1 MDNPDWAATDDF
13 GDQVLSSEFQ
23 QYKES
28 ELEEPDTF
36 YERAAIRL
44 GEIRKFPLEDIP
56 LLESKV
62 EGIKKDLR
70 VSRMECDTDE
80 IGSLLFLPIIAASLI
95 LLPLSLLMSW
105 PNSLFIWGLP
115 LFWAYWV
122 ISYPGFTATVTKIKS
137 ADESL
142 RIILYMAMHLDMT
155 PSLEGAIMNASS
167 HTSGPISDDLKKI
180 MWDTET
186 RQYMNVKE
194 GIADYM
200 QLWRDW
206 SRDFVKSF
214 EYLLDSLTRTGD
226 GRERM
231 IKKGQDNIIESTKD
245 KMDNYARQLSSPV
258 KVIQL
263 AGIVLPLMGL
273 IMFPLISVFINQ
285 GKTSIGG
292 VTGYMA
298 FGYLFIL
305 PAFLYFLVKRL
316 ISKRPGAYSHP
327 SLNNVEDLPPK
338 NKLRVTIRGQR
349 YLIPVIPLGLLA
361 AFVVMIPGLLYFADL
376 FSIMLSYET
385 GVNVGSGTVASE
397 QWSEFIEQQ
406 YNVENLITN
415 VIQAMTIIWGA
426 ALGIIIIF
434 YGRSYK
440 RVKIRKKIERIED
453 GIEVGMTAM
462 ENALSKGMPVERAV
476 YEVVDEFEKIGE
488 EGHPLREFFS
498 HVLNRIEGSG
508 TPFER
513 AIFDPNEGAIQYYPS
528 NMLRNV
534 MKTVVNSEKQG
545 TRRMAKNIRTVNDY
559 IKNQKRVETLIEQLL
574 SDTVGQMKMQARF
587 IAPII
592 TGAAA
597 SMSILIV
604 EMLFAIS
611 QQLEKIESQIGLGSN
626 TAGGLTEQIGLIS
639 QLDSALPPTV
649 MLLIVGIYLL
659 EVSVILAYFTNGIE
673 NGFDEINRDVEIGRT
688 MVYGVVIFTLIVFVA
703 SMYITPFV
711 SNIA

>member
-1 MDNPDWAATDDF
+1 MDEPEWADMDDF
-13 GDQVLSSEFQ
+13 GNHVVSSEFKQYQ
-23 QYKES
+23 QS
-28 ELEEPDTF
+28 ELEEPDSF

-44 GEIRKFPLEDIP
+44 GKIRKFPLDNIP
-56 LLESKV
+56 LLESRMEDMRKHMR
-62 EGIKKDLR
+62 I
-70 VSRMECDTDE
+70 SRMECDTDE
-80 IGSLLFLPIIAASLI
+80 IGALMIIPILAASLL
-95 LLPLSLLMSW
+95 LLPLSLLISW

-115 LFWAYWV
+115 AFWVYWV
-122 ISYPGFTATVTKIKS
+122 ISYPGFRSTVTKIKS

-155 PSLEGAIMNASS
+155 PSLEGAVTTAST
-167 HTSGPISDDLKKI
+167 HTEGPISNDLKKI
-180 MWDTET
+180 MWDTQT

-200 QLWRDW
+200 QLWREW
-206 SRDFVKSF
+206 SREFVKSF
-214 EYLLDSLTRTGD
+214 EYLLDSLKRTGD

-231 IKKGQDNIIESTKD
+231 IKKGQETIIQSTKD

-258 KVIQL
+258 RVIQL

-273 IMFPLISVFINQ
+273 IMFPLISVFLNQ
-285 GKTSIGG
+285 GDTSIGG
-292 VTGYMA
+292 ITGYMA

-327 SLNNVEDLPPK
+327 SLNNVENLPPK
-338 NKLRVTIRGQR
+338 NKLRINLRGTN
-349 YLIPVIPLGLLA
+349 YLIPLIPLGILA
-361 AFVVMIPGLLYFADL
+361 GFVVMIPGILYFTDL
-376 FSIMLSYET
+376 FSIMISYET
-385 GVNVGSGTVASE
+385 GINTGGGAIASE
-397 QWSEFIEQQ
+397 QWSAFIEQQ
-406 YNVENLITN
+406 YEVENLITN
-415 VIQAMTIIWGA
+415 VIQAMTIIWGV

-440 RVKIRKKIERIED
+440 RLAIRRKIEEIED

-488 EGHPLREFFS
+488 GGHPLREFFS
-498 HVLNRIEGSG
+498 HILNRIEGSG

-513 AIFDPNEGAIQYYPS
+513 AIFDPDEGAIQYYPS

-534 MKTVVNSEKQG
+534 MKTVVNSQKQG
-545 TRRMAKNIRTVNDY
+545 TRRMAKNIRTVNEY

-611 QQLEKIESQIGLGSN
+611 QQLQAIESQIGLGSN
-626 TAGGLTEQIGLIS
+626 ASGGLTNQIGLIS

-673 NGFDEINRDVEIGRT
+673 NGFDEINRDIEIGRT
-688 MVYGVVIFTLIVFVA
+688 MVYGVVIFTIIVFVS

-711 SNIA
+711 GSIA

>member
-1 MDNPDWAATDDF
+1 MEEPDWADNDAF

-23 QYKES
+23 QYQES
-28 ELEEPDTF
+28 ELEEPDSF

-44 GEIRKFPLEDIP
+44 GEIWKFPLGDIP
-56 LLESKV
+56 LLNTKIEDI
-62 EGIKKDLR
+62 ERDMRI
-70 VSRMECDTDE
+70 SRMECDTDE
-80 IGSLLFLPIIAASLI
+80 IGALLILPLLAASVL
-95 LLPLSLLMSW
+95 LLPLTLLLGW
-105 PNSLFIWGLP
+105 PNGMLLWGLP
-115 LFWAYWV
+115 LFWIYWV
-122 ISYPGFTATVTKIKS
+122 ISYPGFQATVTKIKS

-155 PSLEGAIMNASS
+155 PSLEGAVTTASS
-167 HTSGPISDDLKKI
+167 HTDGPISDDLKKI

-200 QLWRDW
+200 QLWREW

-214 EYLLDSLTRTGD
+214 EYLLDSLTRSGD

-231 IKKGQDNIIESTKD
+231 IKKGQENIIQSTKD
-245 KMDNYARQLSSPV
+245 KMDDYARQLSSPV
-258 KVIQL
+258 RVIQL

-273 IMFPLISVFINQ
+273 IMFPLISVFLNQ
-285 GKTSIGG
+285 GNTSIGG
-292 VTGYMA
+292 ITGYMA
-298 FGYLFIL
+298 FGYLFVL
-305 PAFLYFLVKRL
+305 PLFLYFLVKRL

-327 SLNNVEDLPPK
+327 SLNNVEGLPPK
-338 NKLRVTIRGQR
+338 NKLQVTIRGTE
-349 YLIPVIPLGLLA
+349 YLIPLIPLGLLA

-376 FSIMLSYET
+376 FSIMISYET
-385 GVNVGSGTVASE
+385 SVNVGAGSVASE

-406 YNVENLITN
+406 YEVENLITN

-440 RVKIRKKIERIED
+440 RMAIRQKIEEIED

-462 ENALSKGMPVERAV
+462 ENALSKGMPIERAV

-498 HVLNRIEGSG
+498 HVLNRIQGSG
-508 TPFER
+508 TPFKR

-534 MKTVVNSEKQG
+534 MKTVSNSQKQG
-545 TRRMAKNIRTVNDY
+545 TRRMAKNIRTVNEY

-611 QQLEKIESQIGLGSN
+611 QQLQAIESQIGLGSN
-626 TAGGLTEQIGLIS
+626 AAGGLTDQIGLIS

-649 MLLIVGIYLL
+649 MLLIVGIYLI
-659 EVSVILAYFTNGIE
+659 EVSLILAYFTNGIE
-673 NGFDEINRDVEIGRT
+673 NGFDEINRDIEIGRT
-688 MVYGVVIFTLIVFVA
+688 MVYGVVIFTVIVFVA

-711 SNIA
+711 GNIA